1 MTIELLY
8 LLLLLVL
15 FLVLYQDI
23 KNRTIHFVLPLT
35 VFIISIII
43 NIFSA
48 NLNWNM
54 ILFNIGFVAINI
66 FGLIL
71 YFSLKEKQFINPID
85 TMLGLG
91 DIVFFIALS
100 PLFNLKSYIG
110 FFISSLMFS
119 LLLHLI
125 LNKVKH
131 SKTIPLAGYMSLFLI
146 GSLLCNIIF
155 KTTLF
160 A

>member
-1 MTIELLY
+1 
-8 LLLLLVL
+8 
-15 FLVLYQDI
+15 
-23 KNRTIHFVLPLT
+23 
-35 VFIISIII
+35 
-43 NIFSA
+43 
-48 NLNWNM
+48 M

-71 YFSLKEKQFINPID
+71 YFSFKEKHFINPID

-91 DIVFFIALS
+91 DVVFFVALS

-110 FFISSLMFS
+110 FFISSLIFS

-125 LNKVKH
+125 LNNVKH
-131 SKTIPLAGYMSLFLI
+131 EKTIPLAGYMSLFLI
-146 GSLLCNIIF
+146 GSKLCNIIF
-155 KTTLF
+155 KTTFF